1 MDIYEM
7 MIADLRGALSKL
19 NKRNRN
25 SLWLKELI
33 TPDTDGVVKCGEQD
47 IIDMAVMPVIK
58 GLQQKTTL
66 ADVAVTI
73 GRKIRQKFDYEQ
85 DSLCSLFGGLLVLE
99 SFANVD
105 FLGTKRTFTRGR
117 SRQKHPPYH
126 IYVKDWGTYQV
137 FLDAIDVNKLE
148 ESPLKVP
155 AADWQD
161 GFHEDGKTIIRHGNI
176 NALKEFSTTAT
187 PLVLGAI
194 NKLQRTGYTINPE
207 VFAVY
212 QQCMK
217 LTDGSSPFKFEKET
231 NQEAQKSMKIEAQA
245 IEEMANSNLNNAFFH
260 RYSCDFRGRIYPG
273 TAYLNEQSSDNAKG
287 LLQYDHEV
295 PFGPQGHLFLAIHT
309 ANSIGEDKLPLIERI
324 QYVEDNAAEIISWA
338 EDPMTNR
345 GWMKTDKCWS
355 ALACAFEWQRYYK
368 FVEEDGNETE
378 DFMSALPIF
387 IDGSNN
393 GVQHLTALALD
404 EKSAPLVNLVATEPG
419 QAPGDIYMF
428 IAERVWSQIEKLDAD
443 VPAEAKAEMQRLIDE
458 VKVLKLKYENC
469 TGGRKKRDEI
479 YKEIIEWR
487 TENRELTKSLWS
499 TFWLRLQEKSKR
511 RKAVKRPV
519 MTLGYG
525 VTLAGVR
532 EQMFDDTK
540 ELSDDMRYKEKMWV
554 TPMGDLVYDTC
565 YSELKGPA
573 EMLTLFRSLA
583 EDANNRDE
591 FLSWHVPTTNFPVV
605 QAYEAPTKTQ
615 VNATFQ
621 GQRLQLTVQRYED
634 MKLSR
639 KDQLS
644 GAAPNVVHSFD
655 AAHLTMVVNMADFPV
670 TMVHDSFGCHIGNM
684 DKMFGIVRKSFID
697 FYDEDPLVQL
707 LTQLD
712 SLNKLPERGN
722 LVLDGL
728 MQSDF
733 AFC

>member
-1 MDIYEM
+1 MDIYDM
-7 MIADLRGALSKL
+7 MVADLGGALSKL

-25 SLWLKELI
+25 SLWLRELI
-33 TPDTDGVVKCGEQD
+33 TPDEDGVVKATGGD
-47 IIDMAVMPVIK
+47 IIDMAVMPVLK

-73 GRKIRQKFDYEQ
+73 GRKIRQKFNYEQ

-105 FLGTKRTFTRGR
+105 FLGTKRTFSRGKG
-117 SRQKHPPYH
+117 RQKHPPYH

-137 FLDAIDVNKLE
+137 FMDSIDVDKLE
-148 ESPLKVP
+148 ESPLKEP
-155 AADWQD
+155 AADWQS
-161 GFHEDGKTIIRHGNI
+161 GFHEDGKTLIRHGNI
-176 NALKEFSTTAT
+176 GALKEFSPTAT

-194 NKLQRTGYTINPE
+194 NKLQRTGYSINKE
-207 VFAVY
+207 VFSVY
-212 QQCMK
+212 QQCMA
-217 LTDGSSPFKFEKET
+217 LTDGSSPFKYEKET
-231 NQEAQKSMKIEAQA
+231 NQEAQKSMKTEAQA
-245 IEEMANSNLNNAFFH
+245 IEKMAAANLLTGFFH

-287 LLQYDHEV
+287 LLQYDHAV
-295 PFGPQGHLFLAIHT
+295 PFGQQGHLFLAIHT
-309 ANSIGEDKLPLIERI
+309 ANSIGEDKLPLAERI

-345 GWMKTDKCWS
+345 GWMKTDKAWS
-355 ALACAFEWQRYYK
+355 ALACAFEWQKYYEH
-368 FVEEDGNETE
+368 VEEKGLPTETFE
-378 DFMSALPIF
+378 SRLPVF

-404 EKSAPLVNLVATEPG
+404 EKSAPLVNLNVTTPG
-419 QAPGDIYMF
+419 DAPGDIYMF
-428 IAERVWSQIEKLDAD
+428 IANAVWEALEEHDKS
-443 VPAEAKAEMQRLIDE
+443 VPEENKAELQRLIDE
-458 VKVLKLKYENC
+458 IKALKLRYENC

-487 TENRELTKSLWS
+487 TENRELVRSLWS
-499 TFWLRLQEKSKR
+499 TFWLRLNEKSKQ

-540 ELSDDMRYKEKMWV
+540 ELSEEMRYKEKMWV
-554 TPMGDLVYDTC
+554 TPMGDLVYGTC
-565 YSELKGPA
+565 YDELRGPA

-621 GQRLQLTVQRYED
+621 GQRLQLTIQRYED

-655 AAHLTMVVNMADFPV
+655 AGHLTMVVNACDFPV

-684 DKMFGIVRKSFID
+684 DKMFRIVREEFVR
-697 FYDEDPLVQL
+697 FYSADPLVDLLEQL
-707 LTQLD
+707 SAMEKMPDRGELD
-712 SLNKLPERGN
+712 
-722 LVLDGL
+722 L
-728 MQSDF
+728 MDLLQSDF